1 MSLSKQAY
9 RFGMWGVV
17 ALGLPGL
24 FVAFLGIRGSIP
36 LPLGIAGGFAFVVCA
51 LLGALVGLQ
60 ARRQLQ
66 LQREKENYST
76 MLIILASQLKIQDDA
91 VLQRIAG
98 KGGPAGEA
106 AEMVLQGRR
115 ETEDRRRESVERRT
129 VNGISTPNPSEVADE
144 ISD

>member
-1 MSLSKQAY
+1 MNLSKQAY

-98 KGGPAGEA
+98 K
-106 AEMVLQGRR
+106 
-115 ETEDRRRESVERRT
+115 
-129 VNGISTPNPSEVADE
+129 
-144 ISD
+144 